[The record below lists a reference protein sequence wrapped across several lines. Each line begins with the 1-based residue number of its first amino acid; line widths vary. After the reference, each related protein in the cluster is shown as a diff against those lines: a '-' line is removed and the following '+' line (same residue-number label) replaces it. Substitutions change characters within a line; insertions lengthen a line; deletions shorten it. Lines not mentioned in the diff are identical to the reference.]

1 MLYNY
6 YKLAVQQ
13 WCSSSN
19 LIHGL
24 WPDINQTSY
33 PEYCP
38 GPMFDLE
45 LLRSSDRYTEIA
57 EYWVDCTESDTIE
70 LYEHEWN
77 KHGTC
82 VAAMTGFS
90 QNEYFEKA
98 LELYYENTN
107 GGCYDLDF
115 VNIDC

>member
-1 MLYNY
+1 
-6 YKLAVQQ
+6 
-13 WCSSSN
+13 
-19 LIHGL
+19 
-24 WPDINQTSY
+24 
-33 PEYCP
+33 
-38 GPMFDLE
+38 MFDLE